1 VNFDELNLSTV
12 QAAGSIQPIPAGEY
26 LGTIVEANDE
36 TGETR
41 DGVPT
46 RTVVV
51 RVDITEGEQKGRRIY
66 DRLLVVHPTEIAQ
79 QIGRSRLKSLIEA
92 AAPGAKTSQELIG
105 KTVRALVKVS
115 LRKDT
120 GENQNEVKSYK
131 AAGPR
136 PTASPTPPPPS
147 APAAVQPNNQ
157 AAADPNAR
165 PW

>member
-1 VNFDELNLSTV
+1 MNFDELNLSTV

-66 DRLLVVHPTEIAQ
+66 DRLLVIHPTKIAQ

-92 AAPGAKTSQELIG
+92 AAPGAKSSGELIG
-105 KTVRALVKVS
+105 KTVLASVKIAP
-115 LRKDT
+115 RKDT
-120 GENQNEVKSYK
+120 GEMRNEVKAYK
-131 AAGPR
+131 FARVAEATP
-136 PTASPTPPPPS
+136 PQALTPTPKP
-147 APAAVQPNNQ
+147 Q
-157 AAADPNAR
+157 AADPNAR